1 LHYFTQAFVLRE
13 KNPKMYDLFVDIAA
27 EELSHL
33 EMVGSMITMLL
44 DGLDDD
50 LKVATQR
57 CDWLPAPA
65 RRSRASDSP
74 GRGQPAVPGVE
85 RWRGEGERLDLRCR
99 QARPGQACF
108 NVSIYRRVALDR
120 LRDG

>member
-1 LHYFTQAFVLRE
+1 LRISWLGLSRGTDRRLHYFTQAFVLRE
-13 KNPKMYDLFVDIAA
+13 KNPEMYDLFVDIAA

-57 CDWLPAPA
+57 CYWLPAVA
-65 RRSRASDSP
+65 SATVTSKRFTRSRST
-74 GRGQPAVPGVE
+74 
-85 RWRGEGERLDLRCR
+85 RCSW
-99 QARPGQACF
+99 C
-108 NVSIYRRVALDR
+108 
-120 LRDG
+120 